1 MLTLADKG
9 WGLIQMLTFA
19 DRVGVKNGLQY
30 IDVILAWSLI
40 MTATKITRTTSKK
53 NSNKG
58 PLNHYDIQVG
68 GRGE

>member
-1 MLTLADKG
+1 
-9 WGLIQMLTFA
+9 MLTFA
-19 DRVGVKNGLQY
+19 DRGRVKNGLQY

-58 PLNHYDIQVG
+58 PLIMTYRLGVG
-68 GRGE
+68 GSKPKYDTL